1 MTVDKETTVISKAPQ
16 RGALQVI
23 IIPTTTIISAGTNFS
38 IAVTIINPFDIPIT
52 VGDVS
57 TLLPID
63 LYDIVLEANV
73 RKKLETQRKL
83 ERIRGDF
90 LHQIGK
96 DSATKTYSEEGL
108 LRSYLNFMLK
118 TIPILPPPLRSGAPT
133 AVARVSQS
141 EVGQEASTQFATE
154 AARLLAR
161 PDLIQRE

>member
-1 MTVDKETTVISKAPQ
+1 MTVDKEPTVINKVPQ

-108 LRSYLNFMLK
+108 LPLSLL
-118 TIPILPPPLRSGAPT
+118 TICTSSPNTPGA
-133 AVARVSQS
+133 SS
-141 EVGQEASTQFATE
+141 
-154 AARLLAR
+154 
-161 PDLIQRE
+161 